1 MGFWYWMHGAISKD
15 AITANLES
23 MKQIGLGGAYIFS
36 IKDVTDPPLY
46 DPSSELVIDNFFTV
60 YTSLPIK

>member
-15 AITANLES
+15 AITADLDS
-23 MKQIGLGGAYIFS
+23 MKQIGLGGAYIFA

-46 DPSSELVIDNFFTV
+46 DPSFH
-60 YTSLPIK
+60 LPLGDDKHRLEQLSVE